1 MTCHSCTQRAL
12 ECSSN
17 REAMVR
23 DNATLVAALGAL
35 LRIVAHDHLD
45 SRCTRALFALA
56 SAAAHAGAHD
66 LCTAIWRYV
75 LADLRLWHAAKAE
88 EELRA
93 LRQLLNAA
101 CAPVAAAPGIVSPAH
116 AATSPAAIL
125 DGLRTL
131 FCPDTFQAGS
141 APGAPTVSA
150 LMRVD
155 SSGPA
160 QPAHLA
166 IALLGTLA
174 ITPAVGMRS
183 AGGHLLLTSADYCA
197 VLAAVADC
205 VDDSLLA
212 RLLQEVHKTACTS
225 PERAGLLR
233 ALAAPHG
240 GAMPYLPLLT
250 RPDVMLRCAAL
261 SLIVPLAPASGTIAE
276 QTAMWRAVSSS
287 VVSSWRL
294 HEGDTKDTL
303 LSLLSSGAACSAG
316 DPVGLRC
323 KELIAP
329 TLRLIAECREG
340 EHRAAALEGL
350 RNLVEVSVESKKAM
364 LTVPG
369 WYLPVLEVLPKTGG
383 YSSAAST
390 PSSATP
396 PTGRSAV
403 TGGMPGG
410 LPQADPLARN
420 LLSSLLV
427 HSVLHCEQGANDV
440 NAVTAGLRRKHAEG
454 ELAGDA
460 VLAWLLS
467 VMAQELV
474 NCDPAACSRAMRDGG
489 GGGGSGPVAAK
500 APVGTDDRDEDWLM
514 VLPEHRAANI
524 VAVAAVM
531 HEFVAGL
538 LFLPSLMTS
547 VEEVR
552 PNVEALLWAHKHWM
566 TTDPTAMGQ
575 STPGERRECLH
586 PAVWTLFHVVPPR
599 EVATGPWPQPGGSG
613 SGEEGPAP
621 FALPQ
626 LPQEVWSLLLPPLW
640 KFVMLVVAVTGGG
653 RVGEGGGGGGSGPVG
668 GGGGSGSSTLGV
680 QPTARTTPV
689 PPAGRGVSMSDM
701 PPGEWKVGGQVGSA
715 MPFQRD
721 AKEMEGEM
729 ISAGRGSLP
738 LRICMFALLRA
749 LEQPLSAAQK
759 VFKDGAAAVVNLVN
773 RLGPQYFNHVHLF
786 ILLLHQAKRARLE
799 AAADREVPDGSARRT
814 AGRRD
819 GDKEFSYVVD
829 SLIVQF
835 QTTVAYSLKDSTRV
849 ASMLRQPKD
858 IGTVL
863 PNIMPMRA
871 QAAASVELLWRVDS
885 LERRKLTD
893 KSADASAMQ
902 AVMQPAGGASDAA
915 ARAEAFLSAAA
926 AADVARRTERAA
938 ATAAAD
944 AAAARR
950 LRDLLRGLT
959 AERQAWAPVAV
970 KGGRGGDEERHEKL
984 ANIEDAHRRRVHL
997 KCNRDH
1003 RPYDDEDKPSG
1014 SMRRTEDDA
1023 LRELQKLGSQA
1034 RHTVLQEE
1042 ADDDVPDEEAEEGAA
1057 SGSAE
1062 GLDGADAALDAK
1074 GEPRLEVEAPLASGQ
1089 AAPGGAARVVVDG
1102 CVLVTPRGEI
1112 DGRAVVGG
1120 TTVAFYASA
1129 GMRIWS
1135 WCACCTVDVFSI
1147 PRWAI
1152 SCVQLWCPRMCT
1164 RCVTHDLQL
1173 FFPGAFLCRPCSPYA
1188 CHQVLGARG
1197 GPLFDMPWN
1206 RAAEAAVRRAPWVQ
1220 VTGRCGR
1227 GAPRAIPAAAA
1238 RDPPLLPAPL
1248 RPPARPH
1255 RHTVSRGPRP
1265 PLRRPLRRRP
1275 TCGLLRPPP
1284 HRRGCRHRRQA
1295 LGLRRHD
1302 QL

>member
-1 MTCHSCTQRAL
+1 MQRAL

-56 SAAAHAGAHD
+56 SAASHAGAHD
-66 LCTAIWRYV
+66 LCAAIWRYL

-116 AATSPAAIL
+116 ASTSPAAIL

-131 FCPDTFQAGS
+131 FCPDAFLAGS
-141 APGAPTVSA
+141 APGGPAASA

-155 SSGPA
+155 SGGPA

-174 ITPAVGMRS
+174 LTPAVGMRS
-183 AGGHLLLTSADYCA
+183 AGGHLLLTAADYCA

-205 VDDSLLA
+205 ADDSLLA
-212 RLLQEVHKTACTS
+212 RLLQEVHKTACTT

-250 RPDVMLRCAAL
+250 RPDVTLRCAAL
-261 SLIVPLAPASGTIAE
+261 SLVVPLAPASGTIAE

-287 VVSSWRL
+287 LVSSWRL
-294 HEGDTKDTL
+294 HEGDSKDTL
-303 LSLLSSGAACSAG
+303 LSLLSSGAACAPG
-316 DPVGLRC
+316 EPVGLRC

-329 TLRLIAECREG
+329 TLRLIAACRDG
-340 EHRAAALEGL
+340 EHRTAALEGL
-350 RNLVEVSVESKKAM
+350 RNLVEVSVDSKKAM
-364 LTVPG
+364 LSVAG
-369 WYLPVLEVLPKTGG
+369 WYLPVLEVLPKARG
-383 YSSAAST
+383 YSSTAST

-396 PTGRSAV
+396 PTGRSVATV
-403 TGGMPGG
+403 GNPGG

-474 NCDPAACSRAMRDGG
+474 NCDPAACNRAMRDGG

-500 APVGTDDRDEDWLM
+500 TPVGTDDRDEEWLM

-538 LFLPSLMTS
+538 LFLPSLLTS

-599 EVATGPWPQPGGSG
+599 EVASSPGPQPGGSS

-621 FALPQ
+621 VALPQ
-626 LPQEVWSLLLPPLW
+626 LPHEVWSLLLPPLW

-653 RVGEGGGGGGSGPVG
+653 RAGEGGGGSGPVG
-668 GGGGSGSSTLGV
+668 GGGGSSLGA
-680 QPTARTTPV
+680 QPTARAAPE
-689 PPAGRGVSMSDM
+689 PPGGAGVSMADM
-701 PPGEWKVGGQVGSA
+701 PPGEWKVGGQVGPA

-749 LEQPLSAAQK
+749 LEQPLPAAQK
-759 VFKDGAAAVVNLVN
+759 VFKDGGAAVVSLVN

-799 AAADREVPDGSARRT
+799 AAAVPEVTDGSARRT

-829 SLIVQF
+829 SFIVQF

-885 LERRKLTD
+885 LERRKVTD
-893 KSADASAMQ
+893 KSAGASAMQ

-915 ARAEAFLSAAA
+915 ARAEAFLAAA
-926 AADVARRTERAA
+926 ATADIARRTERAA

-959 AERQAWAPVAV
+959 AERQAWAPVTV
-970 KGGRGGDEERHEKL
+970 EGGRGGDEERHEKL

-997 KCNRDH
+997 KRNRDH

-1014 SMRRTEDDA
+1014 SVRRTEDDA
-1023 LRELQKLGSQA
+1023 LKELQKLGSQA

-1042 ADDDVPDEEAEEGAA
+1042 ADDEVPEEEAEEGAA

-1062 GLDGADAALDAK
+1062 GPDRVDAAADGK
-1074 GEPRLEVEAPLASGQ
+1074 GEPRLEVEAPLSVAQ

-1112 DGRAVVGG
+1112 DGRTAVGG
-1120 TTVAFYASA
+1120 TTVAFYAAA
-1129 GMRIWS
+1129 GTRIWS
-1135 WCACCTVDVFSI
+1135 WCACFSASLLYRCSAALRATCCTHFVVAQNACTLRGSPSAIVFPECSSG
-1147 PRWAI
+1147 PAV
-1152 SCVQLWCPRMCT
+1152 SCVRM
-1164 RCVTHDLQL
+1164 
-1173 FFPGAFLCRPCSPYA
+1173 
-1188 CHQVLGARG
+1188 
-1197 GPLFDMPWN
+1197 
-1206 RAAEAAVRRAPWVQ
+1206 
-1220 VTGRCGR
+1220 
-1227 GAPRAIPAAAA
+1227 
-1238 RDPPLLPAPL
+1238 PPS
-1248 RPPARPH
+1248 
-1255 RHTVSRGPRP
+1255 V
-1265 PLRRPLRRRP
+1265 
-1275 TCGLLRPPP
+1275 
-1284 HRRGCRHRRQA
+1284 
-1295 LGLRRHD
+1295 
-1302 QL
+1302 